1 MLCCVNL
8 YIFFGLKVQCYCCFS
23 LQQYS
28 IVGNRLRSFPNSF
41 YFKSEYLV
49 TIKSLLCTYI
59 IVNCVWI
66 IQARRTLVADVY
78 FNYTIEY
85 VLCTLQRET
94 LVNLFDFYFTLF
106 LHNTFWTTKSM
117 YLMYVCLVSFFYLRF
132 FSSLL
137 YSWRTS
143 EVAVSFNV
151 LCYTLA
157 LSYTTYTRYEYMWC
171 IIYFCGVYIH
181 CLHSFCISGLFFEE
195 NAVNCVL
202 YATKRLKRQF
212 QNKSLLGRICKL
224 QVSRL
229 KYFFNL
235 LCIMSIK
242 GKISSFGFF
251 LKVF

>member
-1 MLCCVNL
+1 MCTSTILL
-8 YIFFGLKVQCYCCFS
+8 SMYC
-23 LQQYS
+23 
-28 IVGNRLRSFPNSF
+28 I
-41 YFKSEYLV
+41 
-49 TIKSLLCTYI
+49 
-59 IVNCVWI
+59 
-66 IQARRTLVADVY
+66 
-78 FNYTIEY
+78 
-85 VLCTLQRET
+85 LQRET
-94 LVNLFDFYFTLF
+94 LVNLFDFYFCTTL
-106 LHNTFWTTKSM
+106 FWTTKSM

-132 FSSLL
+132 FFFSLC
-137 YSWRTS
+137 SWRTS

-181 CLHSFCISGLFFEE
+181 CLHSFCISGLFFFEE

-235 LCIMSIK
+235 LCIMSSK
-242 GKISSFGFF
+242 GKFLLLDFF
-251 LKVF
+251 LKYFYSNEIFFWEIILKFDEKFCVNFVRILWFAVMIKLSGDFWNLR